1 VRLVVRRTDTGYL
14 CLFCHQEFTAPDGNM
29 MVEFRSDSGETP
41 MRVLTVGDREVHRC
55 QTN

>member
-1 VRLVVRRTDTGYL
+1 VRLAVRRTETGYL

-29 MVEFRSDSGETP
+29 MVEFRSDSGEP
-41 MRVLTVGDREVHRC
+41 PLRVLTVGDREVHRC